1 MKFGV
6 VGLGRMGANLSRD
19 AIDKGHQVVGYDPH
33 PDPALQHDRLE
44 LADSPAD
51 LVSKLP
57 SPRIVF
63 LYVPHGDATEA
74 ACEQLRP
81 LLARGDILVDGGNS
95 HWSDSQ
101 RRHATFA
108 AAGIRFL
115 DMGTSGGVSGARR
128 GACFMVGGD
137 RDAYGVI
144 EPILKDLATD
154 DQAVLFIGA
163 PGTGHFTK
171 LIHNAIEF
179 GMVQAIA
186 EGVEL
191 LQRSGFQLDLVALL
205 RNWNHGSVIRSWLIE
220 LMADAL
226 ESTPDLGKLS
236 TYVEDTQEV
245 KWVLA
250 WALQQDI
257 PTPVISDAQTALM
270 EYRDVDWPAAKAVA
284 LLRHGYGGHPVHLAD
299 EPPGSRR

>member
-19 AIDKGHQVVGYDPH
+19 AVEKGHQVVGLDPH
-33 PDPALQHDRLE
+33 ADPALSGPDLQ
-44 LADSPAD
+44 LATSSAD

-57 SPRIVF
+57 SPRVIF
-63 LYVPHGDATEA
+63 LYVPHGEATEE
-74 ACEQLRP
+74 ACD
-81 LLARGDILVDGGNS
+81 LLKPFLAPGDILVDGGNS
-95 HWSDSQ
+95 HWTDSQ
-101 RRHATFA
+101 RRHASFA
-108 AAGIRFL
+108 TLGVRFL

-137 RDAYGVI
+137 PDAYAVI
-144 EPILKDLATD
+144 EPILLDLATD
-154 DQAVLFIGA
+154 AQGCLFVGA

-179 GMVQAIA
+179 GMVQAIG

-191 LQRSGFQLDLVALL
+191 LQRSGFKLDLVALF
-205 RNWNHGSVIRSWLIE
+205 RNWNHGSVIRSWLVE

-226 ESTPDLGKLS
+226 ESNPDFARLS

-250 WALQQDI
+250 WALDQDI
-257 PTPVISDAQTALM
+257 PTPVISDAQAALM
-270 EYRDVDWPAAKAVA
+270 EYRDREWAAAKAVA
-284 LLRHGYGGHPVHLAD
+284 LLRHGYGGHPVHMAN
-299 EPPGSRR
+299 ENEGS

>member
-19 AIDKGHQVVGYDPH
+19 AIDKGHQVVGFDPH
-33 PDPALQHDRLE
+33 ADAALRSDRLE

-57 SPRIVF
+57 SPRVVF

-74 ACEQLRP
+74 ACEGLRP
-81 LLARGDILVDGGNS
+81 LLASGDILVDGGNS

-108 AAGIRFL
+108 ASGIRFL
-115 DMGTSGGVSGARR
+115 DMGTSGGVSGARH

-137 RDAYGVI
+137 RDAYAVI
-144 EPILKDLATD
+144 EPLLQDLATD
-154 DQAVLFIGA
+154 DQAALFVGA

-179 GMVQAIA
+179 GMVQAIG

-205 RNWNHGSVIRSWLIE
+205 RNWNHGSVIRSWLID

-226 ESTPDLGKLS
+226 ESTPDLAKLS

-250 WALQQDI
+250 WALEQDI
-257 PTPVISDAQTALM
+257 PTPVISDSQQALM
-270 EYRDVDWPAAKAVA
+270 EYRDLDWPAAKAVA
-284 LLRHGYGGHPVHLAD
+284 LLRHGYGGHPVHLVD
-299 EPPGSRR
+299 EPSGKRR